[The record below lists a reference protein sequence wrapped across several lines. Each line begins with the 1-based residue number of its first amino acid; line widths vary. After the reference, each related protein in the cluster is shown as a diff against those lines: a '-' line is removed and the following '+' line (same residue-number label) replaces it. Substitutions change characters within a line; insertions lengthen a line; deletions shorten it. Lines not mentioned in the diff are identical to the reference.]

1 MTYRTKLM
9 TLMVGLVVLTN
20 GLLTIVE
27 YRRCEDLLEKEFH
40 RKARSIVS
48 TAAALLDPELVGAI
62 RNTGDQ
68 RKPEYAR
75 LKTQLQK
82 IRDSNR
88 RKDVWIADIF
98 TLIPA
103 PQNPNYVEY
112 GVDAEDRFAY
122 EHHIGDIYMRG
133 GQPLT
138 IGIEG
143 VNRLADKLQDFQAG
157 FNAAFAPI
165 HDNSGNPVA
174 MLGVRLSP
182 APYST
187 LDEIGSAMVAP
198 FAVTVVFALMLA
210 AVLGRSVTR
219 PLDILRTQIELIGKG
234 DLAPVEIPAK
244 MSGEF
249 RQMAASIATM
259 AKGLRERDTIKR
271 AFSGYISRQVLET
284 IMEKGE
290 LPGLKGERRRITV
303 LFADIR
309 GFTAISE
316 GMTPEE
322 VVEMLSEFF
331 DRMVEVLMR
340 HKGTIDKFLGD
351 GLMVIFGAPLD
362 DPYQEEHAVRAAV
375 EMQQELGNLCKEWET
390 NGRQPIKMGIG
401 INSGAA
407 IVGNIGSEDHMEYT
421 AIGDTVNLAARLE
434 SATKELGLDI
444 AVSEHTYTAI
454 RPLFRWKPAG
464 TIAIR
469 GRSEPV
475 RAYSVEGPNGRSG
488 TLTS

>member
-9 TLMVGLVVLTN
+9 TLLVGLVVLAN
-20 GLLTIVE
+20 GLLASAE
-27 YRRCEDLLEKEFH
+27 YRRCEDLLHQEFH

-62 RNTGDQ
+62 RSRSDQ
-68 RKPEYAR
+68 AKPEYAK
-75 LKTQLQK
+75 LQTQLHK
-82 IRDSNR
+82 IRDFNR

-98 TLIPA
+98 TLMPA
-103 PQNPNYVEY
+103 PQNPKYVEY
-112 GVDAEDRFAY
+112 GIDAEENFAY
-122 EHHIGDIYMRG
+122 EHHAGDIYVRDG
-133 GQPLT
+133 RPLT

-143 VNRLADKLQDFQAG
+143 INQLSDNLGGFQAG
-157 FNAAFAPI
+157 FNAAFAPVR
-165 HDNSGNPVA
+165 DASGKLIA

-187 LDEIGSAMVAP
+187 LNQIGRSLIAP
-198 FAVTVVFALMLA
+198 FFVTVALAMILA
-210 AVLGRSVTR
+210 TIMARSVTR
-219 PLDILRTQIELIGKG
+219 PLDTLRLQIESIGKG
-234 DLAPVEIPAK
+234 DFGTMEAPGK
-244 MSGEF
+244 MPGEF
-249 RQMAASIATM
+249 GQMAAAIAAM

-290 LPGLKGERRRITV
+290 LPALKGERRRITV

-309 GFTAISE
+309 GFTTISE
-316 GMTPEE
+316 DMTPEE

-351 GLMVIFGAPLD
+351 GMMVIFGAPLD
-362 DPYQEEHAVRAAV
+362 DPYQEEHAVLAAI
-375 EMQQELGNLCKEWET
+375 EMQKELGNLCKEWESR
-390 NGRQPIKMGIG
+390 GRRPIKMGIG

-434 SATKELGLDI
+434 SATKELDLDI
-444 AVSEHTYTAI
+444 AVSDQTYTAI
-454 RPLFRWKPAG
+454 RPLFQWKAAG

-475 RAYSVEGPNGRSG
+475 RAYSVEGVNGRSS
-488 TLTS
+488 TLAS